1 MKLSHANIYLS
12 EKFNNFIMDN
22 SSKKVE
28 LQKQHTA
35 LVEKTTFMLITAS
48 TASIGF
54 ILTQLK
60 QVVWNDLIWFPIGAL
75 FFLGL
80 SFCLGCSQ
88 LGHKA
93 NPLKYNGE
101 YLTFKALDEKDEE
114 GFFKDFSNCE
124 KKVALSNR
132 WQKVCLF
139 LGAMLYTLYVII
151 DIYVKSI

>member
-1 MKLSHANIYLS
+1 
-12 EKFNNFIMDN
+12 MDN

-35 LVEKTTFMLITAS
+35 IVEKTTFMLITAS

-54 ILTQLK
+54 ILTQMK
-60 QVVWNDLIWFPIGAL
+60 QVIWNDLIWLSIAAL

-80 SFCLGCSQ
+80 SFFWGCSQ

-93 NPLKYNGE
+93 NFLKLNAE
-101 YLTFKALDEKDEE
+101 YLTFKASSEKEE
-114 GFFKDFSNCE
+114 KQFFEDFGSSAD
-124 KKVALSNR
+124 KVASTNR

-139 LGAMLYTLYVII
+139 LGAMLYTLYVFI
-151 DIYVKSI
+151 DIYLKSISI